1 MTIPRMPPLM
11 DFGPSEERCECALDL
26 RDRCGDSI
34 IFGNPSLL
42 RTCLRFPY
50 CPFWDIS
57 HVMFIS
63 FCSVSYYLM
72 NRYFPHVLHQR
83 ATCSAPAHSLSFF
96 LSHSTTDLLQD
107 SSANGDPTLC
117 TELCSCVSVLL
128 QMSQYCFLCLT
139 LLLLLIE

>member
-1 MTIPRMPPLM
+1 MLELM
-11 DFGPSEERCECALDL
+11 DFGPSEARRECALDL

-83 ATCSAPAHSLSFF
+83 GNVFRTRSLPLV
-96 LSHSTTDLLQD
+96 LSLTFYDRFTTRLKCKRRSYLVYR
-107 SSANGDPTLC
+107 ALFVRLC
-117 TELCSCVSVLL
+117 VVTDVSVLFPV
-128 QMSQYCFLCLT
+128 SHLT
-139 LLLLLIE
+139 VTADRIAYL